1 VERPDSGKKRDHF
14 STKDGNLSMSK
25 TARIEYD
32 DDVLNIIVAVNEIL
46 KDRKLEVIFDG
57 EEHDGFEIILLKDL
71 S

>member
-1 VERPDSGKKRDHF
+1 
-14 STKDGNLSMSK
+14 MSK